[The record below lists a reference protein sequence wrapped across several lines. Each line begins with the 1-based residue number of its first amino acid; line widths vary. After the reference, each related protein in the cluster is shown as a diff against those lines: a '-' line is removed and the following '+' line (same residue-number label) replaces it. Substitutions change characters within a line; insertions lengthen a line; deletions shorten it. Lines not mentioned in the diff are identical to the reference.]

1 MPETTQDQQPTR
13 TAPAAE
19 AGTGE
24 RGRRRARWLI
34 AAGILL
40 VALNL
45 RPAITSVGALLDQ
58 LQSGLHMSGTT
69 AGLLTTLPALCF
81 GAFSGLAPRLAARFG
96 ADRVLLAAM
105 AALVAGLVLRPLA
118 GSAIVF
124 IAVSV
129 LCLAGIAAGNV
140 TLPVLVRTY
149 FPSRLGLLTGLYT
162 TVLNLGAALA
172 SAVAVPA
179 ASATGGWR
187 SGLALWA
194 AIAVLGLLPWLGAV
208 RSRRADAV
216 AAAPAGRTPPVR
228 PSRTRLGWALA
239 VYMGMQSLQAYV
251 VFGWL
256 AKIFASA
263 GFSSSTAGLLV
274 SLVVAMGMPIAFFL
288 PALAGRTRD
297 QRPYVVL
304 LVGCYVVGYVGLLAA
319 PHAGALV
326 WALLIGIG
334 GGAFPLALLMVGLR
348 ARTPAGTAGLS
359 GFVQSIGYLIAA
371 VGPLL
376 VGVLHDATGG
386 WLVPVVFL
394 LVMLVPQLFGGLVAG
409 RNRYL
414 EDESAS
420 ESR

>member
-13 TAPAAE
+13 TAVAGAGEPA
-19 AGTGE
+19 
-24 RGRRRARWLI
+24 RRRARWLI
-34 AAGILL
+34 GAGILL

-58 LQSGLHMSGTT
+58 LQSGLSMSGAT

-81 GAFSGLAPRLAARFG
+81 GAFSGLAPRLARRFG

-118 GSAIVF
+118 GSAPVF
-124 IAVSV
+124 LAVSV

-149 FPSRLGLLTGLYT
+149 FPDRLGLLTGLYT

-172 SAVAVPA
+172 SAVAVPVA
-179 ASATGGWR
+179 AAAGGWR
-187 SGLALWA
+187 GGLALWA
-194 AIAVLGLLPWLGAV
+194 TIAAFGLLPWLGAL
-208 RSRRADAV
+208 RRRQPSPAATAPV
-216 AAAPAGRTPPVR
+216 GAAPGVR

-239 VYMGMQSLQAYV
+239 VYMGTQSLQAYV

-256 AKIFASA
+256 AKIFAAA
-263 GFSSSTAGLLV
+263 GYSSSTAGLLV
-274 SLVVAMGMPIAFFL
+274 SLVVAVGMPIAFFL
-288 PALAGRTRD
+288 PTLAGRTRD
-297 QRPYVVL
+297 QRPYVL
-304 LVGCYVVGYVGLLAA
+304 LLIGCYVVGYLGLLLA
-319 PHAGALV
+319 PHAGALA
-326 WALLIGIG
+326 WALLIGVG

-359 GFVQSIGYLIAA
+359 GFVQSVGYLIAA

-376 VGVLHDATGG
+376 VGVLHDATHG
-386 WLVPVVFL
+386 WLVPILFL
-394 LVMLVPQLFGGLVAG
+394 LVMLVPQLFGGLAAG
-409 RNRYL
+409 RNRYI
-414 EDESAS
+414 EDEARSQ
-420 ESR
+420 SR

>member
-1 MPETTQDQQPTR
+1 MALVPETTQDQQPAR
-13 TAPAAE
+13 TAPAG
-19 AGTGE
+19 AGAHE
-24 RGRRRARWLI
+24 PGRRRARWLI

-58 LQSGLHMSGTT
+58 LQSGLHMSGAT

-118 GSAIVF
+118 GSAAVF
-124 IAVSV
+124 LAVSV

-149 FPSRLGLLTGLYT
+149 FPERLGLITGLYT

-179 ASATGGWR
+179 AQASGGWR
-187 SGLALWA
+187 SGLAVWA
-194 AIAVLGLLPWLGAV
+194 VIAVLGLLPWLGAL
-208 RSRRADAV
+208 RRRQAGT
-216 AAAPAGRTPPVR
+216 AATAPAERTPTVR

-239 VYMGMQSLQAYV
+239 VYMGTQSLQAYV

-288 PALAGRTRD
+288 PTLAGRTRD

-304 LVGCYVVGYVGLLAA
+304 LVGCYVVGYLGLLVA

-326 WALLIGIG
+326 WALLIGVG

-386 WLVPVVFL
+386 WLVPIVFL

-409 RNRYL
+409 RNRFI
-414 EDESAS
+414 ED
-420 ESR
+420 

>member
-1 MPETTQDQQPTR
+1 MALVPETTQDQQPAR
-13 TAPAAE
+13 TASAAG
-19 AGTGE
+19 AGADE
-24 RGRRRARWLI
+24 PGRRRARWLI

-58 LQSGLHMSGTT
+58 LQSGLSMSGAT

-118 GSAIVF
+118 GSATVF

-149 FPSRLGLLTGLYT
+149 FPERLGLITGLYT
-162 TVLNLGAALA
+162 TVLNLGAAFA

-179 ASATGGWR
+179 ASAAGGWR
-187 SGLALWA
+187 NGLALWA
-194 AIAVLGLLPWLGAV
+194 AIAVLGLLPWQGALRPRV
-208 RSRRADAV
+208 HAA
-216 AAAPAGRTPPVR
+216 AAAPADHAPSVR
-228 PSRTRLGWALA
+228 PSRTRVGWALA
-239 VYMGMQSLQAYV
+239 VYMGTQSLQAYV

-288 PALAGRTRD
+288 PTLAGRTRD

-304 LVGCYVVGYVGLLAA
+304 LVGCYVVGYLGLLLA

-326 WALLIGIG
+326 WALLIGVG

-359 GFVQSIGYLIAA
+359 GFVQGIGYLIAA
-371 VGPLL
+371 LGPLL
-376 VGVLHDATGG
+376 VGVLHDATHG
-386 WLVPVVFL
+386 WLVPIVFL

-409 RNRYL
+409 RNRYI
-414 EDESAS
+414 ED
-420 ESR
+420 